1 MNFVETFWN
10 RVSMRIAINYFRNYL
25 HLRCLTGFWI
35 RLWSAYNNSE
45 IRRRFLTI
53 SQSISISIFT
63 SNLYPIFNNQKTTCV
78 FLFMNYFEIPL
89 YTAIYLFIYLFFFGG
104 GLFKFIS
111 QSTSCYCEHFKRNL
125 KQCTRS
131 FQQGVS
137 TFFLL
142 YWILSDKYM
151 HGLIMIIHNLA
162 GILYKFSYLSIL
174 KLRKSIQLNTSFDFS
189 STKLN

>member
-1 MNFVETFWN
+1 MVF
-10 RVSMRIAINYFRNYL
+10 NYF
-25 HLRCLTGFWI
+25 
-35 RLWSAYNNSE
+35 
-45 IRRRFLTI
+45 TI
-53 SQSISISIFT
+53 YIHFHIHIQSISNFLKPKNYICFPVYELLQNSFVY
-63 SNLYPIFNNQKTTCV
+63 SNLF
-78 FLFMNYFEIPL
+78 
-89 YTAIYLFIYLFFFGG
+89 IYLFIYFFWGG
-104 GLFKFIS
+104 GGFKFIS

-125 KQCTRS
+125 KQRTRS

-137 TFFLL
+137 TFFRL

-151 HGLIMIIHNLA
+151 HGLILIIHNLA